1 MNDNVERVVKEAKS
15 WEGRY
20 FSTARYGAPGP
31 YCAAFV
37 RYVFRTALGEAG
49 EMPVVM
55 ADRYRAMG
63 HPYTGYPVGEL
74 FADSLAGDPIGPA
87 IAANLMRP
95 GDLLFFIDTY
105 SGYAQGTI
113 THIGICVGG
122 GLMADAGSGSLV
134 HVRNHALYFPDKLVE
149 VRRPKCLGTVAKRT
163 FITLEHGQ
171 VQAMLHGAKAF
182 QQDMRILFDGMLHL
196 SVNGKEIKRAYIT
209 VEIATADQPGYA
221 KLYCHHNRITALK
234 GGNPVQKLEVKA
246 SFNNGALHVWVDGQ
260 EIKPVAVKI
269 EGV

>member
-1 MNDNVERVVKEAKS
+1 MNDSVERVVKEAKS

-20 FSTARYGAPGP
+20 FSTAGYGAPGP

-87 IAANLMRP
+87 IAANLTRP

-134 HVRNHALYFPDKLVE
+134 HVRNHALYFPDKLAE

-171 VQAMLHGAKAF
+171 ARAMLHGAKAF
-182 QQDMRILFDGMLHL
+182 RQDMRVLFDGMLHL
-196 SVNGKEIKRAYIT
+196 SVDGKEIKRAYIT

-234 GGNPVQKLEVKA
+234 GGNSVQKLEVKA

>member
-1 MNDNVERVVKEAKS
+1 MNDSVERVVKEAKA

-20 FSTARYGAPGP
+20 FSTVGYGAPGP

-37 RYVFRTALGEAG
+37 RYVFRIALGEAG

-63 HPYTGYPVGEL
+63 HPYTGYPVCEL

-113 THIGICVGG
+113 THIGIYGGGG

-171 VQAMLHGAKAF
+171 ARAMLHGAKAF
-182 QQDMRILFDGMLHL
+182 QRHAALECQRQGNQTRVHHRRNRHRRPAWLRQTLLPPQPNH
-196 SVNGKEIKRAYIT
+196 RA
-209 VEIATADQPGYA
+209 EGWQSSPEAGGQGQP
-221 KLYCHHNRITALK
+221 
-234 GGNPVQKLEVKA
+234 
-246 SFNNGALHVWVDGQ
+246 
-260 EIKPVAVKI
+260 
-269 EGV
+269 